1 MEGEWSRL
9 PEEAARGMAPRV
21 IIDTNVFLNVINREE
36 PHFGPSRELLDLVDA
51 GEISAIVSVI
61 TVAELTTGFYLV
73 GDERGRREFLL
84 HVMSSE
90 NYKIATVDV
99 GVADS
104 AGKIRAETGLRLPD
118 SIIVSSGLKERVD
131 LILTHDTGFQVAGKY
146 LKSTTPEE
154 MVHNFQ

>member
-1 MEGEWSRL
+1 MVQ
-9 PEEAARGMAPRV
+9 RV

-36 PHFGPSRELLDLVDA
+36 PHFSPSKELLDLVDA
-51 GEISAIVSVI
+51 GKVKAVVSVI
-61 TVAELTTGFYLV
+61 TIAELSTGFYLM

-90 NYKIATVDV
+90 DYKVAPVDV

-104 AGKIRAETGLRLPD
+104 AGRIRAETGLRLPD

-131 LILTHDTGFQVAGKY
+131 LIVTHDEGFKVAGEY
-146 LKSTTPEE
+146 IASATPEE
-154 MVHNFQ
+154 MVQDLQ

>member
-1 MEGEWSRL
+1 
-9 PEEAARGMAPRV
+9 MAQTV

-36 PHFGPSRELLDLVDA
+36 PLFSPSKELLDLVDA
-51 GEISAIVSVI
+51 GEVKAVVSVI
-61 TVAELTTGFYLV
+61 TIAELSTGFYLM

-90 NYKIATVDV
+90 DYKVAPVDV

-104 AGKIRAETGLRLPD
+104 AGRIRAETGLRLPD

-131 LILTHDTGFQVAGKY
+131 LIVTQDEGFKAAGEY
-146 LKSTTPEE
+146 ITSATPEE
-154 MVHNFQ
+154 MVLGLQ

>member
-1 MEGEWSRL
+1 
-9 PEEAARGMAPRV
+9 MAQRV

-36 PHFGPSRELLDLVDA
+36 PHFSPSKELLDLVDA
-51 GEISAIVSVI
+51 GKVKAVVSVI
-61 TVAELTTGFYLV
+61 TIAELATGFYLM

-90 NYKIATVDV
+90 DYKVAPVDV

-104 AGKIRAETGLRLPD
+104 AGRIRAETGLRLPD

-131 LILTHDTGFQVAGKY
+131 LIVTHDEGFKVAGEY
-146 LKSTTPEE
+146 ITSATPEE
-154 MVHNFQ
+154 MVLGLQ

>member
-1 MEGEWSRL
+1 
-9 PEEAARGMAPRV
+9 MAQRV

-36 PHFGPSRELLDLVDA
+36 PHFSPSKELLDLVDA
-51 GEISAIVSVI
+51 GKIKAVVSVI
-61 TVAELTTGFYLV
+61 TVAELSTGFYLM

-90 NYKIATVDV
+90 DYTVAPVDV

-104 AGKIRAETGLRLPD
+104 AGRIRAETGLRLPD

-131 LILTHDTGFQVAGKY
+131 LIVTYDEGFKVAGDY
-146 LKSTTPEE
+146 LKSATPEE
-154 MVHNFQ
+154 MVQSLE

>member
-1 MEGEWSRL
+1 
-9 PEEAARGMAPRV
+9 MAQRV

-36 PHFGPSRELLDLVDA
+36 PHFSPSKELLDLVDA
-51 GEISAIVSVI
+51 GKVKAVVSVI
-61 TVAELTTGFYLV
+61 TIAELSTGFYLM

-90 NYKIATVDV
+90 DYKVAPVDV

-104 AGKIRAETGLRLPD
+104 AGRIRAETGLRLPD

-131 LILTHDTGFQVAGKY
+131 LIVTHDEGFKVAGEY
-146 LKSTTPEE
+146 ITSATPEE
-154 MVHNFQ
+154 MVLGLL

>member
-1 MEGEWSRL
+1 
-9 PEEAARGMAPRV
+9 MAQRV

-36 PHFGPSRELLDLVDA
+36 PHFSPSKELLDLVDA
-51 GEISAIVSVI
+51 GEVKAVISVI
-61 TVAELTTGFYLV
+61 TIAELSTGFYIM

-90 NYKIATVDV
+90 YYKVAPVDV

-104 AGKIRAETGLRLPD
+104 AGRIRAETGLRLPD

-131 LILTHDTGFQVAGKY
+131 LIVTHDEGFKVAEDY
-146 LKSTTPEE
+146 LQSSTPEE
-154 MVHNFQ
+154 AVKSFQ

>member
-1 MEGEWSRL
+1 
-9 PEEAARGMAPRV
+9 MAQRV

-36 PHFGPSRELLDLVDA
+36 PHFGPSKKLLDLVDA
-51 GEISAIVSVI
+51 GKVKAVVSVI
-61 TVAELTTGFYLV
+61 TIAELSTGFYLM

-90 NYKIATVDV
+90 DYKVAPVDV

-104 AGKIRAETGLRLPD
+104 AGRIRAETGLRLPD

-131 LILTHDTGFQVAGKY
+131 LIVTHDEGFKVAGEY
-146 LKSTTPEE
+146 ITSATPEE
-154 MVHNFQ
+154 VVLGFQ

>member
-1 MEGEWSRL
+1 
-9 PEEAARGMAPRV
+9 MAQRV

-36 PHFGPSRELLDLVDA
+36 PLFGPSKEILDLVDA
-51 GEISAIVSVI
+51 GELKAVVSVI
-61 TVAELTTGFYLV
+61 TIAELSTGFYLM

-90 NYKIATVDV
+90 DYKVALVDV

-104 AGKIRAETGLRLPD
+104 AGRIRAETGLRLPD

-131 LILTHDTGFQVAGKY
+131 LIVTHDEEFKVAGEY
-146 LKSTTPEE
+146 ITSATPEE
-154 MVHNFQ
+154 VIQGLQ

>member
-1 MEGEWSRL
+1 
-9 PEEAARGMAPRV
+9 MAQRV

-36 PHFGPSRELLDLVDA
+36 PNFGPSKELLDLVDA
-51 GEISAIVSVI
+51 GKVKAVVSVI
-61 TVAELTTGFYLV
+61 TIAELSTGFYLM

-90 NYKIATVDV
+90 GYKVAPVDV

-104 AGKIRAETGLRLPD
+104 AGRIRAETGLRLPD

-131 LILTHDTGFQVAGKY
+131 LIVTHDEGFKVAEEY
-146 LKSTTPEE
+146 ITSATPEAF
-154 MVHNFQ
+154 VQDLK